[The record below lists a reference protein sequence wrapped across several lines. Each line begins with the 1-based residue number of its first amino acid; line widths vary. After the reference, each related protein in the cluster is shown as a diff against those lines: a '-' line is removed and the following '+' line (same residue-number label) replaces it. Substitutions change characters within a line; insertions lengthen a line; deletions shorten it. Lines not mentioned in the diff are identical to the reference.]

1 MKSVLFGCRRLR
13 SKKGEK
19 QKMDKIDRLTK
30 VLLVL
35 LVLGVWGLMLQSA
48 IGYRRVEAQSK
59 MTPGKTDEILPV
71 LKTRGVIIVDEQNR
85 QRVIMG
91 APVPDPPKEGK
102 RINPAHGMIILDPEG
117 YERFG
122 VGLMDNGQM
131 GMGFDAPPGTGD
143 DRNRERLHF
152 IADKDGGAMIR
163 FLNRKTSVP
172 GWLRLGDD
180 DKLYLEFIDV
190 QKDKNKVIRKSQ
202 SITGLETIEEPFD
215 KYKK

>member
-1 MKSVLFGCRRLR
+1 M
-13 SKKGEK
+13 E
-19 QKMDKIDRLTK
+19 KIDRLTK

-35 LVLGVWGLMLQSA
+35 LVLGVWGLLLQSA
-48 IGYRRVEAQSK
+48 IGYWRVEAQSK
-59 MTPGKTDEILPV
+59 KALSKTDEILPV

-85 QRVIMG
+85 QRVIVG

-131 GMGFDAPPGTGD
+131 GMGFDAPPGKGD

-163 FLNRKTSVP
+163 FLNRQTSVP
-172 GWLRLGDD
+172 GWIRLGDD

-190 QKDKNKVIRKSQ
+190 QKDKNKVFRKRVGFSGEEM
-202 SITGLETIEEPFD
+202 TEEPF
-215 KYKK
+215 KK

>member
-1 MKSVLFGCRRLR
+1 
-13 SKKGEK
+13 
-19 QKMDKIDRLTK
+19 MDKIYRLTK

-35 LVLGVWGLMLQSA
+35 LVLGVWGLLLQSA
-48 IGYRRVEAQSK
+48 VGYWRVGAQSNK
-59 MTPGKTDEILPV
+59 ALSKTDEILPV
-71 LKTRGVIIVDEQNR
+71 LKTRGVIIVDDQNR

-102 RINPAHGMIILDPEG
+102 RVNPAHGMIILDPEG

-152 IADKDGGAMIR
+152 VADKDGGAMIR

-190 QKDKNKVIRKSQ
+190 QKDKNKVIRKRQ
-202 SITGLETIEEPFD
+202 GFTGLETIEEPFD

>member
-1 MKSVLFGCRRLR
+1 
-13 SKKGEK
+13 
-19 QKMDKIDRLTK
+19 MDKIDRLTK

-35 LVLGVWGLMLQSA
+35 LVLGVWGLLLQSA
-48 IGYRRVEAQSK
+48 VGYWRVGAQSNK
-59 MTPGKTDEILPV
+59 ALSKTDEILPV
-71 LKTRGVIIVDEQNR
+71 LKTRGVIIVDDQNR

-102 RINPAHGMIILDPEG
+102 RVNPAHGMIILDPEG

-152 IADKDGGAMIR
+152 VADKDGGAMIR

-190 QKDKNKVIRKSQ
+190 QKDKNKVIRKRQ
-202 SITGLETIEEPFD
+202 GFTGLETIEEPFD

>member
-1 MKSVLFGCRRLR
+1 MK
-13 SKKGEK
+13 
-19 QKMDKIDRLTK
+19 KIDRLTK
-30 VLLVL
+30 VLLAL
-35 LVLGVWGLMLQSA
+35 LVLGVWGVLLQSA
-48 IGYRRVEAQSK
+48 IGNERVEAQSK
-59 MTPGKTDEILPV
+59 ETLSKTDEVLPV

-85 QRVIMG
+85 QRVILG
-91 APVPDPPKEGK
+91 APVPDSPAEGKK
-102 RINPAHGMIILDPEG
+102 RINPASGMIILDPQG

-143 DRNRERLHF
+143 ERNRERLHF
-152 IADKDGGAMIR
+152 VADKDGGAMIR

-172 GWLRLGDD
+172 GWLRLGED

-190 QKDKNKVIRKSQ
+190 QKDKNKVIRKRQ
-202 SITGLETIEEPFD
+202 SFTGLETIEEPFD

>member
-1 MKSVLFGCRRLR
+1 
-13 SKKGEK
+13 
-19 QKMDKIDRLTK
+19 MDKIDRLTK
-30 VLLVL
+30 ILLVL
-35 LVLGVWGLMLQSA
+35 LVLGVWGLLLQSA
-48 IGYRRVEAQSK
+48 VGYWRVGAQSK
-59 MTPGKTDEILPV
+59 ATLNKTEEIMPV
-71 LKTRGVIIVDEQNR
+71 LRTRGVVIVDEQNR
-85 QRVIMG
+85 ERVILG

-102 RINPAHGMIILDPEG
+102 RINPASGMIILDPQG

-172 GWLRLGDD
+172 GWLRLGED

-190 QKDKNKVIRKSQ
+190 QKDKNKVIRKRQ
-202 SITGLETIEEPFD
+202 GFAGMETIEESFD
-215 KYKK
+215 KYK

>member
-1 MKSVLFGCRRLR
+1 
-13 SKKGEK
+13 
-19 QKMDKIDRLTK
+19 MDKIDRFTK

-48 IGYRRVEAQSK
+48 VGYRRVEAQSK
-59 MTPGKTDEILPV
+59 KTLSKTDEVLPV
-71 LKTRGVIIVDEQNR
+71 LKTRGVIIVDDQNR

-91 APVPDPPKEGK
+91 APVPDSPAEGRK
-102 RINPAHGMIILDPEG
+102 RVNPAHGMIILDPEG

-131 GMGFDAPPGTGD
+131 GMGFDAPPGKGD

-152 IADKDGGAMIR
+152 VADKDGGAMIR

-172 GWLRLGDD
+172 GWLRLGED
-180 DKLYLEFIDV
+180 DKLYMEFIDV
-190 QKDKNKVIRKSQ
+190 QKDKNKVIRKRVGFS
-202 SITGLETIEEPFD
+202 GEETIEESFD
-215 KYKK
+215 KYK